1 MGTNITF
8 VQILFEKNDFIQKK
22 TKKWKKNENFIRKKK
37 HVFQLKDRKTKTK
50 TCFLLVPG
58 TDDEDQEYD
67 CLGAWGPRFDKL
79 STMYGQ
85 RTDIGATI
93 PELDEL

>member
-1 MGTNITF
+1 MVKYTNGLNRIYLFSF
-8 VQILFEKNDFIQKK
+8 VYTL
-22 TKKWKKNENFIRKKK
+22 
-37 HVFQLKDRKTKTK
+37 
-50 TCFLLVPG
+50 G

-85 RTDIGATI
+85 RTETTI

>member
-1 MGTNITF
+1 MNRF
-8 VQILFEKNDFIQKK
+8 KEYRYFA
-22 TKKWKKNENFIRKKK
+22 
-37 HVFQLKDRKTKTK
+37 
-50 TCFLLVPG
+50 G

-85 RTDIGATI
+85 RTEQI

>member
-1 MGTNITF
+1 MTMEDQFISLETKKSWKIF
-8 VQILFEKNDFIQKK
+8 AHFLILF
-22 TKKWKKNENFIRKKK
+22 
-37 HVFQLKDRKTKTK
+37 
-50 TCFLLVPG
+50 LLNLPNPG

-85 RTDIGATI
+85 RAIEQI
-93 PELDEL
+93 PELDEI

>member
-1 MGTNITF
+1 MHTLNT
-8 VQILFEKNDFIQKK
+8 
-22 TKKWKKNENFIRKKK
+22 
-37 HVFQLKDRKTKTK
+37 
-50 TCFLLVPG
+50 G

-85 RTDIGATI
+85 RNEQI

>member
-1 MGTNITF
+1 MEIW
-8 VQILFEKNDFIQKK
+8 
-22 TKKWKKNENFIRKKK
+22 TKSYFFFSR
-37 HVFQLKDRKTKTK
+37 HL
-50 TCFLLVPG
+50 G

>member
-1 MGTNITF
+1 MADT
-8 VQILFEKNDFIQKK
+8 
-22 TKKWKKNENFIRKKK
+22 NFIYS
-37 HVFQLKDRKTKTK
+37 FF
-50 TCFLLVPG
+50 FLVGYGDTG

-85 RTDIGATI
+85 RTETTI

>member
-1 MGTNITF
+1 MSYRNKTDIFSIFLNF
-8 VQILFEKNDFIQKK
+8 NQFI
-22 TKKWKKNENFIRKKK
+22 
-37 HVFQLKDRKTKTK
+37 
-50 TCFLLVPG
+50 G

-85 RTDIGATI
+85 RTETTI
-93 PELDEL
+93 PELDELWIPKDQL

>member
-1 MGTNITF
+1 MKINAKLNIPST
-8 VQILFEKNDFIQKK
+8 ID
-22 TKKWKKNENFIRKKK
+22 T
-37 HVFQLKDRKTKTK
+37 
-50 TCFLLVPG
+50 G

-79 STMYGQ
+79 NTMYGQ
-85 RTDIGATI
+85 RTETTI